1 MADGNP
7 RQNRGGT
14 PKPAR
19 STGGKPVAR
28 KSSARKPAGG
38 TGRGSSS
45 GGDGG
50 RSEPGRN
57 ASGGDGSRS
66 RAAGGSKSS
75 STGKSGGRPSGD
87 QRGTD
92 RGRTGSGSSGRSDK
106 APSGDARRSGG
117 TGSGSSGRSDKAPS
131 GDARRSGGASSAGR
145 AGGRTPDSR
154 GTGGAGRSSGDS
166 RRSDSRDSGSRSP
179 EGRSGGRTGDPRRS
193 SGSEKGPYQKSG
205 HTSAP
210 RQREQLRVS
219 GSGGGDLPKWIRD
232 EVIRT
237 TPKDRRD
244 ALLALIGDAAD
255 AFANARYTVA
265 RERLLRAKSISTR
278 SETVRELLGLSLYR
292 LGNWEEALRELR
304 AYRRIAGDTTHLAV
318 EMDCLRA
325 LGRPNDVPKVWAML
339 RELGASKAAEVELR
353 VVYGSFLLDQG
364 QPREAWKVTDPGRIH
379 PDAHENDLRQ
389 WYVAARAAV
398 ALGDMKTADQL
409 RRAIEDR
416 DIGFPGL
423 IELVNEINEL
433 S

>member
-1 MADGNP
+1 M
-7 RQNRGGT
+7 
-14 PKPAR
+14 
-19 STGGKPVAR
+19 
-28 KSSARKPAGG
+28 
-38 TGRGSSS
+38 
-45 GGDGG
+45 
-50 RSEPGRN
+50 
-57 ASGGDGSRS
+57 
-66 RAAGGSKSS
+66 
-75 STGKSGGRPSGD
+75 
-87 QRGTD
+87 
-92 RGRTGSGSSGRSDK
+92 
-106 APSGDARRSGG
+106 
-117 TGSGSSGRSDKAPS
+117 
-131 GDARRSGGASSAGR
+131 
-145 AGGRTPDSR
+145 
-154 GTGGAGRSSGDS
+154 
-166 RRSDSRDSGSRSP
+166 
-179 EGRSGGRTGDPRRS
+179 
-193 SGSEKGPYQKSG
+193 
-205 HTSAP
+205 
-210 RQREQLRVS
+210 S

>member
-1 MADGNP
+1 MADSNA
-7 RQNRGGT
+7 RQNRGGS

-19 STGGKPVAR
+19 SSGSKP
-28 KSSARKPAGG
+28 SARKGSGSTNRTSGKPGRSDSSR
-38 TGRGSSS
+38 TGQSKSGDNPRSRGSSS
-45 GGDGG
+45 GETGG
-50 RSEPGRN
+50 RS
-57 ASGGDGSRS
+57 
-66 RAAGGSKSS
+66 
-75 STGKSGGRPSGD
+75 TGKP
-87 QRGTD
+87 TAK
-92 RGRTGSGSSGRSDK
+92 SGSSRDSSTRGRPTTGK
-106 APSGDARRSGG
+106 TSGKTS
-117 TGSGSSGRSDKAPS
+117 
-131 GDARRSGGASSAGR
+131 
-145 AGGRTPDSR
+145 
-154 GTGGAGRSSGDS
+154 GRSSGD
-166 RRSDSRDSGSRSP
+166 RRTGSAGKPPYAKRDDSGAP
-179 EGRSGGRTGDPRRS
+179 
-193 SGSEKGPYQKSG
+193 K
-205 HTSAP
+205 P

-219 GSGGGDLPKWIRD
+219 GAGGGDLPKWIRD

-237 TPKDRRD
+237 TSKDRRD

-292 LGNWEEALRELR
+292 LGSWEDALRELR

-325 LGRPNDVPKVWAML
+325 LGRNDDVPKVWAML

-364 QPREAWKVTDPGRIH
+364 NPRDAWKVTDPGRIQQ
-379 PDAHENDLRQ
+379 DAHENDLRQ

-409 RRAIEDR
+409 RKADVA
-416 DIGFPGL
+416 FPGL
-423 IELVNEINEL
+423 SELVNEINEL

>member
-14 PKPAR
+14 PKPGR
-19 STGGKPVAR
+19 STGGKPA
-28 KSSARKPAGG
+28 ARKPAGG
-38 TGRGSSS
+38 SGRGGAGGSRGTSDRS
-45 GGDGG
+45 GT
-50 RSEPGRN
+50 GRN
-57 ASGGDGSRS
+57 ASGKSGSAGSGGKSSGEPRRTDGGRS
-66 RAAGGSKSS
+66 GTSGSGRAGGK
-75 STGKSGGRPSGD
+75 PSGD
-87 QRGTD
+87 SRGSD
-92 RGRTGSGSSGRSDK
+92 PRGRSGSGSS
-106 APSGDARRSGG
+106 
-117 TGSGSSGRSDKAPS
+117 SSS
-131 GDARRSGGASSAGR
+131 
-145 AGGRTPDSR
+145 
-154 GTGGAGRSSGDS
+154 
-166 RRSDSRDSGSRSP
+166 
-179 EGRSGGRTGDPRRS
+179 RSGGRTGDAPKRTG
-193 SGSEKGPYQKSG
+193 SGGKPPYQKSG
-205 HTSAP
+205 QSAAPRP

-219 GSGGGDLPKWIRD
+219 GSGGGDLPRWIRD

-244 ALLALIGDAAD
+244 ALLSLIGDAAD
-255 AFANARYTVA
+255 AFANVRYTVA
-265 RERLLRAKSISTR
+265 RDRLLRAKAISTR

-325 LGRPNDVPKVWAML
+325 LGRDNDVPKVWAML

-364 QPREAWKVTDPGRIH
+364 RPRDAWKVTDPGRIH

-409 RRAIEDR
+409 RKAIEDR
-416 DIGFPGL
+416 DIAFPGL
-423 IELVNEINEL
+423 SELVNEINEL
-433 S
+433 R